1 MALSF
6 LRRHAK
12 SRWIKILLLTVAASF
27 IIGFGAFA
35 YVSKS
40 TSKGGQ
46 DGTNEIWF
54 AKVDGAPIDLA
65 AMSSAVRY
73 LENRYKEM
81 LGDAADQMLAQID
94 LPTQALNQMINERGI
109 EILAK
114 QLGLVVSDTELAQNI
129 YRIPAFQVNGRFD
142 RQRYIQLLHRN
153 RMTPSEFE
161 AEQRR
166 ELLSNKLRH
175 LIFST
180 VKVSDGEVF
189 EEWQG
194 RNDKVSLN
202 FVKLPAKQVEQ
213 EINFTDEEVK
223 AHFEANRDKFQVPE
237 MRKVDTLVLSPDDY
251 TGDVEISDAE
261 IDEFYNKNIERFTHE
276 EEVKASHILV
286 KVEPGAAQE
295 EKDAARAKAEGL
307 LKQIKDGADFAELAK
322 AVSDDPGT
330 KNNGGDLNW
339 FGRGKMVPAFDDAA
353 FSLQPGELSEVVE
366 TNFGF
371 HIIKVVDKR
380 PQGVQPVEEVR
391 DLIESALSHERAQ
404 ELAMTK
410 AKELRALINKGESLM
425 DFGKE
430 RDLKV
435 ATSSFF
441 ALDTPVPGLADGFAA
456 TRMAFSMAEGEI
468 SEPISGGGA
477 VYLMQLTHIVKEHA
491 AELVEVD
498 DKVRADMRKT
508 RIENL
513 LKEKAAGLVAML
525 RAGQSLEAVAKA
537 YDLEVEN
544 TDMFTR
550 QNATIPKIGMAP
562 ALLAAAFELTPEQPL
577 LPEPVISGNN
587 AIVGVLDKR
596 EKPQDA
602 DFSAEKESLR
612 DELKEQKAQITLQA
626 WMEQARKSIK
636 VVTNEEA
643 MEALRARA
651 KTR

>member
-12 SRWIKILLLTVAASF
+12 SRWIKVLLLTVAASF

-35 YVSKS
+35 YVSRSMNKNS
-40 TSKGGQ
+40 PDGQ
-46 DGTNEIWF
+46 NQIWF
-54 AKVDGAPIDLA
+54 AKVDGVPIDLA

-73 LENRYKEM
+73 LENRYKQM

-94 LPTQALNQMINERGI
+94 LPTQALNQMINERVI

-153 RMTPSEFE
+153 HMVPSEFE

-180 VKVSDGEVF
+180 VKISDGEVF
-189 EEWQG
+189 EEWLG

-202 FVKLPAKQVEQ
+202 FVKLPAKQIEQ
-213 EINFTDEEVK
+213 EITFTDEEINVY
-223 AHFEANRDKFQVPE
+223 FEANRDKFHIPE
-237 MRKVDTLVLSPDDY
+237 TRKVDTLTVDPEDY
-251 TGDVEISDAE
+251 LGDVEISEAE
-261 IDEFYNKNIERFTHE
+261 IDEYYNKNIERFSHE
-276 EEVKASHILV
+276 EEVKASHILI
-286 KVEPGAAQE
+286 KVEPTASPE
-295 EKDAARAKAEGL
+295 EKDAARAKTEDL
-307 LKQIKDGADFAELAK
+307 LKQLQGGADFATLAK
-322 AVSDDPGT
+322 VNSDDPGS
-330 KNNGGDLNW
+330 KNNGGDLGW
-339 FGRGKMVPAFDDAA
+339 FGRGKMVPAFDDTA
-353 FSLQPGELSEVVE
+353 FSLQPGELSGVVE

-371 HIIKVVDKR
+371 HIIKVEDQR
-380 PQGVQPVEEVR
+380 PQGVQPLDEVS
-391 DLIESALSHERAQ
+391 DGIKTTLEHERAQ

-410 AKELRALINKGESLM
+410 AKELRTLINKDENLM

-430 RDLKV
+430 RDMKV

-441 ALDTPVPGLADGFAA
+441 ALDTPVPGMADGFAA

-468 SEPISGGGA
+468 SEPISGGGV
-477 VYLMQLTHIVKEHA
+477 VYLMKLTHIVKEHEA
-491 AELVEVD
+491 ALDEV
-498 DKVRADMRKT
+498 KERVRADMRKT
-508 RIENL
+508 RMENL
-513 LKEKAAGLVAML
+513 LKEKAAGMVTML
-525 RAGQSLEAVAKA
+525 REGQSLEAVAKA
-537 YDLEVEN
+537 YGLEVEN
-544 TDMFTR
+544 TGLFTR
-550 QNATIPKIGMAP
+550 QNASIPRIGMAP
-562 ALLAAAFELTPEQPL
+562 ALLAASFELTPEQPL
-577 LPEPVISGNN
+577 LPEPFISGNN

-596 EKPQDA
+596 EKPDDA
-602 DFSAEKESLR
+602 NFSAEKEDLR
-612 DELKEQKAQITLQA
+612 DELKEQRAQITLQA

-643 MEALRARA
+643 MQALRARA
-651 KTR
+651 KKR